1 MVNRDFVLM
10 AGAAWIVRSEQN
22 IDRIIRDREREAY
35 AKIGVDSVLSTLSLS
50 SRGRCFTR
58 T

>member
-22 IDRIIRDREREAY
+22 IDRIISDREREPY
-35 AKIGVDSVLSTLSLS
+35 AKIGVDSVLSTLSLLMI
-50 SRGRCFTR
+50 RG
-58 T
+58 